1 MAERILISTDTL
13 AALVALTSV
22 GVGSECRGEQEAATI
37 TREATESILRRL
49 KVDPAV
55 FADKVRDAM
64 ARLHDAPETAPRGLN

>member
-22 GVGSECRGEQEAATI
+22 GVGSECRGELETAII
-37 TREATESILRRL
+37 TRESTDSILRRL
-49 KVDPAV
+49 GVDPAV